1 MRRTRVMECAGRA
14 RRRRRFG
21 FARSGRI
28 RHHYQRLGLPRRT
41 PKRRRASLAT
51 AVQDLKP

>member
-21 FARSGRI
+21 FARSGRS